1 MEKNKRNYNVFFNTH
16 TVSGIA
22 ISIGIYIC
30 FFAGAYALF
39 LKEINNWQH
48 DLKAEV
54 SPIKN
59 YERVLNTVQEEGYQL
74 EGRSI
79 SMQRHQLDRG
89 EISVSSGP
97 MAFDSL
103 QIKNG
108 AITKQDSLAHAA
120 IYLLIDPVTYE
131 IKSKERSARNG
142 DLGTFLY
149 HLHFFQQIPTVG
161 IFLAGLVS
169 LFLVFS
175 IITGLIIHWKKIGS
189 NFFTFRLKSS
199 IKNLWTD
206 GHTALG
212 IIGLP
217 FQLMYGV
224 TGAFLGIVVFAYMPM
239 FLVLDGNTQEIAQL
253 IYPNE
258 SPKTES
264 NLSNER
270 VDINGLIEQSVAK
283 LELSEIEGI
292 GVNLSDYG
300 KTNASVNVSI
310 SMDEQRHFANS
321 TSTKYRLSDGAV
333 IKHNPLEEHSYAY
346 YPRLLMKK
354 IHYATFGGYFMKVV
368 YFLLALATCYVI
380 LSGVMIWLVAREK
393 KTYAHRA
400 KFNRNVGAIFIG
412 ACMGLYPAIA
422 LIFCLVKMLPDNF
435 GLASNIFF
443 LFWLAFIIY
452 SYFIKSTFR
461 INKHALIVAG
471 VLGILIPVFNGT
483 QSGLWFW
490 KSYGMGYLDSFFV
503 DVSWLVMS
511 VITLWAAW
519 KAKPVDKK
527 QRVGV
532 EAGIIPATAA
542 KKITISEP
550 ILTTNPS
557 SN

>member
-22 ISIGIYIC
+22 ISIGIYVC
-30 FFAGAYALF
+30 FLAGAYALF

-59 YERVLNTVQEEGYQL
+59 YERVLNIVKEEGYQL

-79 SMQRHQLDRG
+79 SMGRHQLDRG
-89 EISVSSGP
+89 EISVNSGP
-97 MAFDSL
+97 LAFDSL

-108 AITKQDSLAHAA
+108 TITKQDSLAHAA

-131 IKSKERSARNG
+131 IKSKERSVKNS

-175 IITGLIIHWKKIGS
+175 IITGLIIHWKKIVS

-212 IIGLP
+212 MIGLP

-224 TGAFLGIVVFAYMPM
+224 TGAFLGIVVFAYLPM
-239 FLVLDGNTQEIAQL
+239 LLVLDGNTQEIGQL
-253 IYPNE
+253 IYPKEE
-258 SPKTES
+258 SPNIES
-264 NLSNER
+264 KPSNEA
-270 VDINGLIEQSVAK
+270 VSINGLVEQTVAE

-292 GVNLSDYG
+292 GVNLSNYG

-333 IKHNPLEEHSYAY
+333 IKHNPLEKHSYAY
-346 YPRLLMKK
+346 YPRLLIKK
-354 IHYATFGGYFMKVV
+354 IHYATFGGYFMKTV

-393 KTYAHRA
+393 KTYAHR
-400 KFNRNVGAIFIG
+400 
-412 ACMGLYPAIA
+412 
-422 LIFCLVKMLPDNF
+422 
-435 GLASNIFF
+435 
-443 LFWLAFIIY
+443 
-452 SYFIKSTFR
+452 
-461 INKHALIVAG
+461 
-471 VLGILIPVFNGT
+471 
-483 QSGLWFW
+483 
-490 KSYGMGYLDSFFV
+490 
-503 DVSWLVMS
+503 
-511 VITLWAAW
+511 
-519 KAKPVDKK
+519 
-527 QRVGV
+527 
-532 EAGIIPATAA
+532 
-542 KKITISEP
+542 
-550 ILTTNPS
+550 
-557 SN
+557 